1 MHGTLE
7 NLVPILLGALFG
19 AVFGSFLNVVR
30 VRMPEGQ
37 SLVLPGSHC
46 MHCNQPLAWW
56 QNLPL
61 LSWLLLRG
69 RCHACGSPIPILYPL
84 VELAMAAL
92 WAGCVAAAIPTAAIS
107 APLGLLQAAA
117 WAVFCWL
124 MVLLAALDWEH
135 FWLPDRVTF
144 PAIALGLLWQTVRA
158 TLLPQPLSLLQGELL
173 RAAGLAALGSSVR
186 PGQISGQV
194 SGQVSGPAF
203 GPVFAALLFAAL
215 AALSGAAIVLLI
227 RLVYW
232 LVRRREGMGLGD
244 AKLLAALGAW
254 LGFRA
259 MIDAFLV
266 AVLAASLA
274 ALLGWVVLRWR
285 RSTPDDSQDWSQ
297 MPLPLGSFLAVAAL
311 VELFQPAWLL
321 RLWMLRFPA

>member
-84 VELAMAAL
+84 VELAMAAM
-92 WAGCVAAAIPTAAIS
+92 WAGCVAASIPAATIAS
-107 APLGLLQAAA
+107 PLGLLQAAA

-135 FWLPDRVTF
+135 FWLPDRVTY
-144 PAIALGLLWQTVRA
+144 PAIALGLLWQAVRA
-158 TLLPQPLSLLQGELL
+158 TQLPQPLSLLQGELL

-186 PGQISGQV
+186 AGQI
-194 SGQVSGPAF
+194 
-203 GPVFAALLFAAL
+203 FAALLFAAL

-227 RLVYW
+227 RLAYW

-259 MIDAFLV
+259 MIDALFV

-285 RSTPDDSQDWSQ
+285 RSSPDDSQDWSQ
-297 MPLPLGSFLAVAAL
+297 LPLPLGSFLAVAAL

-321 RLWMLRFPA
+321 RLWMLRFAA

>member
-1 MHGTLE
+1 MQGTLDTV
-7 NLVPILLGALFG
+7 VPVLLGALFG

-37 SLVLPGSHC
+37 SLLLPGSHC
-46 MHCNQPLAWW
+46 MHCNRPLAWW
-56 QNLPL
+56 QNIPL

-69 RCHACGSPIPILYPL
+69 RCHACGTSIPILYPL
-84 VELAMAAL
+84 VELTMAVL
-92 WAGCVAAAIPTAAIS
+92 WAGCAAASIPTAAIS
-107 APLGLLQAAA
+107 APMGLQQAVA
-117 WAVFCWL
+117 WAIFCWI

-144 PAIALGLLWQTVRA
+144 PAIAMGLLWHALRA
-158 TLLPQPLSLLQGELL
+158 TQWPLPLSLLQGELL
-173 RAAGLAALGSSVR
+173 RAAGLSTLGNSVR
-186 PGQISGQV
+186 SDRIYGHIFGQV
-194 SGQVSGPAF
+194 LT
-203 GPVFAALLFAAL
+203 ALLFAAL

-227 RLVYW
+227 RLLYW

-274 ALLGWVVLRWR
+274 ALLGWAVLRWR
-285 RSTPDDSQDWSQ
+285 RSFSSSPDPSQDWSQ
-297 MPLPLGSFLAVAAL
+297 QPLPLGSFLAVAAL

-321 RLWMLRFPA
+321 QLWTQHFLS